1 MNILVT
7 GGAGFIGSSMVRL
20 LLEEGYGVR
29 VLDKLTYAAG
39 GNWENL
45 AGLEVERIKG
55 DICSQEDCLA
65 AVKGVEAVI
74 HFAAE
79 SHVTRSEIAEELFW
93 RVNMEGTRNL
103 LEAAYN
109 EGIEGFL
116 HVSTDEVYGPI
127 VEGFF
132 REEDKIPGDSQ
143 ATSPYAKSKALA
155 DDLVLS
161 WIGKIPILAVVR
173 PTNNF
178 GPRQHPEKAL
188 PRWIT
193 RLLRGEKIPVWGE
206 GKQVRDWLYVEDCCE
221 AILTLLE
228 NHAAGIYNI
237 AANNQ
242 PEITNRQ
249 MAEIL
254 VGVCGLG
261 YEQIDHVK
269 DPRPQHDFRY
279 GVNTEKIHR
288 EFGWS
293 PRQDITPVIRETV
306 AWYGENEPWW
316 QRRIKEAE
324 ALYAGKE

>member
-1 MNILVT
+1 MDILVT

-20 LLEEGYGVR
+20 LLKRGYGIR

-39 GNWENL
+39 GSWENL
-45 AGLEVERIKG
+45 NGFDVECIEG
-55 DICSQEDCLA
+55 DICLIDDCQA
-65 AVKGVEAVI
+65 AVEGVSAVI

-79 SHVTRSEIAEELFW
+79 SHVTRSETAEKLF
-93 RVNMEGTRNL
+93 RKVNVEGTRNL

-109 EGIEGFL
+109 EGIERFL
-116 HVSTDEVYGPI
+116 HVSTDEVYGSI
-127 VEGFF
+127 IEGFF
-132 REEDKIPGDSQ
+132 REEDKIFGDSQ

-155 DDLVLS
+155 DDLAVS
-161 WIGKIPILAVVR
+161 WIGRIPYLAAAR

-221 AILTLLE
+221 AILVLLE
-228 NHAAGIYNI
+228 ESASGVYNI

-242 PEITNRQ
+242 PEIMNRQ

-254 VGVCGLG
+254 IEVFGLA
-261 YEQIDHVK
+261 EDRIDFVR

-279 GVNTEKIHR
+279 GVNTDKIFQ
-288 EFGWS
+288 EFGWQPGWS
-293 PRQDITPVIRETV
+293 IVSAVEETV
-306 AWYGENEPWW
+306 AWYRENESWW

-324 ALYAGKE
+324 ALYFGKE